1 MIEGRYDE
9 EGKLFFEIGLVTR
22 EGEVIWVDALLD
34 TGFTGWLAMNNQ
46 DISFDWLLIDN
57 DYPMKTAQGETDFN
71 VYLGS
76 VQIDGQQF
84 NIPVVGGDGI
94 PEILIGM
101 EWLKTK
107 RLVVDLVAGVL
118 TLG

>member
-1 MIEGRYDE
+1 
-9 EGKLFFEIGLVTR
+9 
-22 EGEVIWVDALLD
+22 
-34 TGFTGWLAMNNQ
+34 MNNQ